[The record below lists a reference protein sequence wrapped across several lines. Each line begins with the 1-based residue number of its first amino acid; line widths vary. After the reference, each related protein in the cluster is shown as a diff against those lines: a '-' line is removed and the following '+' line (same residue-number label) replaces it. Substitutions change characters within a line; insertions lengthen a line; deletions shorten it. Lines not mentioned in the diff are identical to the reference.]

1 MSGTRILRHGLI
13 AIAGAGLAGLT
24 FLIPVVARAENDSRT
39 TIVETRDKNRT
50 TTVITHDEWDEWDEW
65 DDYNRT
71 ILQMQRESLSS
82 QEEQAREA
90 GRVLRRDQIEKKQET
105 SSAEHEAYF
114 DAILEDSQAALKA
127 PQGVYYRKPGYS
139 AAEDPG
145 SGARTVE
152 VGGLTYRYDQG
163 LFWLHQGDSYT
174 VVTAPVGA
182 TVDRLPQGVSR
193 VVSGKGSVWYFFGS
207 FFGEKGSAYE
217 VIKPAAGLTVF
228 YLPDGY
234 SQENIKGVAR
244 YRFGDVLFKPV
255 FIQGILAYQ
264 VVEP

>member
-1 MSGTRILRHGLI
+1 MSGTRVLRHSRV
-13 AIAGAGLAGLT
+13 AIAAAGLAGLSM
-24 FLIPVVARAENDSRT
+24 LIPVVARAENDSRT
-39 TIVETRDKNRT
+39 TIVETRGKGRT
-50 TTVITHDEWDEWDEW
+50 TTVIDHDEWDGWDDW

-71 ILQMQRESLSS
+71 ILQMQRESFSS

-90 GRVLRRDQIEKKQET
+90 GRARRRDEIEKNQEKST
-105 SSAEHEAYF
+105 AEHEAYF

-127 PQGVYYRKPGYS
+127 PQGVFYRKPGYS
-139 AAEDPG
+139 AAEGGG
-145 SGARTVE
+145 SDARTVE
-152 VGGLTYRYDQG
+152 VGGFTYRYDQG
-163 LFWLHQGDSYT
+163 IFWLQQGGSYT

-182 TVDRLPQGVSR
+182 TVDKLPQGVTR
-193 VVSGKGSVWYFFGS
+193 IVSGTGSVWYFFGT
-207 FFGEKGSAYE
+207 FFGEKGGAYE

-234 SQENIKGVAR
+234 SQEKVKGVGL
-244 YRFGDVLFKPV
+244 YRFGDVFFKPV